1 MMKLQNEVVV
11 HERVE
16 SVKVLSAQSS
26 NHSIILNE
34 GSFDEVEDFDEFK
47 HNLLKNQTKFNIQP
61 QNEMSSKSIHN
72 AEWPYLGNRAPEVN
86 HRVPVENYAEPL

>member
-1 MMKLQNEVVV
+1 MKEKQDKIDQLEKEFGVKRDAAREMMMRLQNEVVV

-16 SVKVLSAQSS
+16 SLKVLSAKSS

-47 HNLLKNQTKFNIQP
+47 HNLLKN
-61 QNEMSSKSIHN
+61 
-72 AEWPYLGNRAPEVN
+72 
-86 HRVPVENYAEPL
+86 